1 MILTEITK
9 VYVHIHRSCMKNMAK
24 LEQSNLML
32 LDMTE
37 FFVRP
42 DDVDAYF
49 FEYDEKTNI
58 EGVEK
63 FL

>member
-1 MILTEITK
+1 
-9 VYVHIHRSCMKNMAK
+9 MKNMAK

-42 DDVDAYF
+42 DDVDAYV